1 VPQESFGNLL
11 VAQTLLSVLQLLQ
24 LLNPHSQG
32 VTVPQESFLI
42 PGKPRSCPHKG
53 SATPGLRYAALLALL
68 LFAVAAPSPPQTK
81 SASNTFDSLAQKAA
95 AARDS
100 DQLDDAVALYKKALA
115 LRPKWAEGWWSLG
128 TIEYDR
134 NNYRSAASAFRQLL
148 PLAPKNGTAYA
159 MLGLC
164 EYELGQNAAALQHL
178 EQAKNLDISVDPQ
191 LRLVL
196 LYHDGLLLLRANRF
210 QSAQTSL
217 GALCLDSIPN
227 DDALNALGL
236 AAFRISPNAAP
247 PEGSPG
253 AQIILRVG
261 HAACLTVQKKYDEAH
276 KEYAGLIS
284 TYPDYPNIHYVYGK
298 FLAESGDVPAAV
310 NEFKQEL
317 QRNPRDINSRLEIAA
332 NEYKVD
338 SAAGIPYAEEVVK
351 INPHIPFAHYLL
363 GLLYLDVDQFQK
375 AIPELEIAQKAF
387 PKDAKVYFALGSA
400 YARAGRTQDAAKAR
414 AEFARLN
421 QETTGAAAGY

>member
-1 VPQESFGNLL
+1 MSFPTTAWHVSTTDARVALRHAVLL
-11 VAQTLLSVLQLLQ
+11 VV
-24 LLNPHSQG
+24 
-32 VTVPQESFLI
+32 
-42 PGKPRSCPHKG
+42 
-53 SATPGLRYAALLALL
+53 L
-68 LFAVAAPSPPQTK
+68 LFLSTTPSLPQTK
-81 SASNTFDSLAQKAA
+81 ADSASFDSIAQQAA

-100 DQLDDAVALYKKALA
+100 DRLDEAVTLYKKALA
-115 LRPKWAEGWWSLG
+115 LQPKWAEGWWSLG

-164 EYELGQNAAALQHL
+164 EYELGEDDAALKHL
-178 EQAKNLDISVDPQ
+178 EQAKTLDISANPQ

-210 QSAQTSL
+210 QAAQTSL

-227 DDALNALGL
+227 DEALKALGWSV
-236 AAFRISPNAAP
+236 FRLPLPKLHTPQESPDA
-247 PEGSPG
+247 EVI
-253 AQIILRVG
+253 QRVG

-276 KEYAGLIS
+276 KEYAELVA

-298 FLAESGDVPAAV
+298 FLAESGDVPGAV

-317 QRNPRDINSRLEIAA
+317 QRNPSDINSRLEIAA
-332 NEYKVD
+332 NQYKVD
-338 SAAGIPYAEEVVK
+338 SAAGIPYAEEAVK
-351 INPHIPFAHYLL
+351 LNPRILFAHYLL
-363 GLLYLDVDQFQK
+363 GLLYLDVDQYQK
-375 AIPELEIAQKAF
+375 AIPELEIAEKAF

-400 YARAGRTQDAAKAR
+400 YARAGRKEDAAKAR

-421 QETTGAAAGY
+421 KETSGDAAGY